1 MKLRIR
7 KATHKYGIE
16 MPYPGKDFVQNAI
29 DLDRQNGNT
38 LWMDSFAKEMGN
50 LMIAF
55 EIL

>member
-1 MKLRIR
+1 
-7 KATHKYGIE
+7 
-16 MPYPGKDFVQNAI
+16 MPVPGKDVVQNAI

-38 LWMDSFAKEMGN
+38 LWRDQLAKEMGN